1 MFGGINRR
9 LRGVGVASIWSCYI
23 ITFYY
28 NVIIAWSL
36 VYVISAFISPLPWST
51 QKTDFEWKC
60 DKNTMTPAQ
69 QFFEIDVIRFKDD
82 NCKNYEDGDPSQFS
96 VMAFFATL
104 AVWVVCYFAIF

>member
-36 VYVISAFISPLPWST
+36 VYVISAFISPLPYST
-51 QKTDFEWKC
+51 QNKDFEWKC

-82 NCKNYEDGDPSQFS
+82 NCKAYEDGDPS
-96 VMAFFATL
+96 
-104 AVWVVCYFAIF
+104 